1 MDHALNIMQNALTFK
16 RQHESSY
23 IQFLSH
29 FGPALTGMA
38 FWNNNKTTKLVGE
51 LLTITDEAFILLCI
65 INYSAT
71 WKAQEKQKLE
81 DTNVLIPVSYIHSV
95 LVCDS
100 TGKQRITNRILIASP
115 LGSPRLQT
123 WQTNCLATMTA
134 QASTCYVDG
143 LAMDSKSSKEVCK
156 NRQEHGEDFD
166 KAFKN
171 TMEEDMASTNKAGKR
186 KRNGIDTYNDLNASA
201 LIMKDAETGAG
212 GEEEEEEWVS
222 KHVFTV

>member
-1 MDHALNIMQNALTFK
+1 MADQFFGYNDRTS
-16 RQHESSY
+16 QH
-23 IQFLSH
+23 
-29 FGPALTGMA
+29 
-38 FWNNNKTTKLVGE
+38 
-51 LLTITDEAFILLCI
+51 LLCGW
-65 INYSAT
+65 S
-71 WKAQEKQKLE
+71 
-81 DTNVLIPVSYIHSV
+81 S
-95 LVCDS
+95 
-100 TGKQRITNRILIASP
+100 
-115 LGSPRLQT
+115 
-123 WQTNCLATMTA
+123 
-134 QASTCYVDG
+134 DG
-143 LAMDSKSSKEVCK
+143 LQVFNQLAKEVCK

>member
-38 FWNNNKTTKLVGE
+38 FWNNNNKTTKLVGE
-51 LLTITDEAFILLCI
+51 LLTITDEAFILLWI

-123 WQTNCLATMTA
+123 RQTNCLATMTA
-134 QASTCYVDG
+134 KADG
-143 LAMDSKSSKEVCK
+143 LQAFNQLAKEVYK

>member
-100 TGKQRITNRILIASP
+100 TGKQRITNHILIASP

-143 LAMDSKSSKEVCK
+143 LAMDSKSSINWPKRFTKTARSMVRTLTRLSRTQWRKTWPAPTKLAKGSEM
-156 NRQEHGEDFD
+156 
-166 KAFKN
+166 ALTP
-171 TMEEDMASTNKAGKR
+171 TM
-186 KRNGIDTYNDLNASA
+186 I
-201 LIMKDAETGAG
+201 
-212 GEEEEEEWVS
+212 
-222 KHVFTV
+222 